1 METKEI
7 IRNQMNRERI
17 ANVIEYL
24 ERPEQDRPI
33 WWAIGELKRAVKDM
47 EIEAMTKWKPSLIST
62 KKRTR

>member
-47 EIEAMTKWKPSLIST
+47 EIEAMTK
-62 KKRTR
+62 